1 MRCKKIQQ
9 DKQNNAHRGLRWWLY
24 SMRERKRD
32 DLLMFVF
39 FPSNF
44 WGDIR
49 LTVSTLASIIYKS
62 DFRWKKQ
69 KRTHTRCFRSVMRPC
84 VWSRRRGAVMVNTAK
99 VNGPQQTNSS
109 TVCSILHT
117 VFTFS
122 SPAAWC
128 VCVNNDCPLSYVLSW
143 QDLWHCYTVR
153 ENFTTGGCGGLL
165 DGCNKTILLLV
176 WAYFS
181 FYHFNKQSINVHI
194 STHFFKLPNAAIWTL
209 FKKKKILRL

>member
-1 MRCKKIQQ
+1 M
-9 DKQNNAHRGLRWWLY
+9 
-24 SMRERKRD
+24 
-32 DLLMFVF
+32 
-39 FPSNF
+39 
-44 WGDIR
+44 
-49 LTVSTLASIIYKS
+49 
-62 DFRWKKQ
+62 KKQ
-69 KRTHTRCFRSVMRPC
+69 KRTHTRCCCSAMRPC
-84 VWSRRRGAVMVNTAK
+84 VWRRRREAVMVNTAK
-99 VNGPQQTNSS
+99 VNNPQQTNSS

-176 WAYFS
+176 WAHFS
-181 FYHFNKQSINVHI
+181 FYHLNKQNINVHI

-209 FKKKKILRL
+209 FKKNHKIINGARHRAREGYTLDRSSITRLIYRDEQPGTLPFTPMGQWT